1 MSTTIKR
8 LTAVFLCLALF
19 FSFAALNAF
28 ALKVGTK
35 YDYTETHTSV
45 NYNWG
50 TNYVAADGKY
60 HSSSGQVTMRILKSD
75 GKPIYCLEPNKSAEG
90 DYAKAQTL
98 DKTPAWRN
106 LSDAAQKGITWATIY
121 GYNGGSNFTIAGKT
135 YSKTD
140 AFVATQM
147 LIWEWQTARRKS
159 LTAAASSQLKN
170 AIPTS
175 TNAYKCYAAI
185 LKACQSHTNRPK
197 FNQVNIKLKGIGQSN
212 GVTIT
217 DTTGNAK
224 NFTLTGW
231 PNGIGAKWDST
242 HTKLTVYANKS
253 PVKGSITLTKN
264 LTAVNTA
271 MGMEN
276 NQTMLYGT
284 IADPVRTNITVELS
298 SGTLKIVKTADDGTI
313 AGVKFRVVG
322 SSFDK
327 TFVTD
332 KNGTITA
339 TVPGGTYTVSEI
351 ETADKYIS
359 PEPQKITLAAGGTAR
374 LKFHNTLRDTKVRII
389 KTDDSGNS
397 VSERCVFGVY
407 TDKDCTALAATVETN
422 GEGYSERLDPGTYY
436 VKELECPENM
446 VKNSEVFEVTLT
458 ADNPIGSVTVCNKMI
473 QGSVRI
479 EKRSADDSE
488 TPLAGA
494 EFTVYRDTDGDQ
506 TFGEDDEPIG
516 TLTDQNGVY
525 LMNELTYGGY
535 FVKET
540 KAPEGFIPDENAYY
554 FEIRRDG
561 DQAVVE
567 NETGRGFL
575 NYPIKGTLRI
585 IKADSEDTTRRLSGA
600 EFTVYN
606 DVNEN
611 GVYDEAED
619 LPVGVMTERS
629 QGVYELSGLYAGK
642 YLVKETRAPRGY
654 TADDNYYAFD
664 VDGGADYTTDG
675 SGEQNQPADD
685 QEEIIAYY
693 EDKEE
698 WK

>member
-1 MSTTIKR
+1 MKKKTIR
-8 LTAVFLCLALF
+8 TLAMLVSCLMLLSVFGAVSA
-19 FSFAALNAF
+19 SA
-28 ALKVGTK
+28 ALKVGSK
-35 YDYTETHTSV
+35 YAFTEKHLNASYNTGDY
-45 NYNWG
+45 Y
-50 TNYVAADGKY
+50 
-60 HSSSGQVTMRILKSD
+60 LSD
-75 GKPIYCLEPNKSAEG
+75 GVKHYGSGNVPIMNLNSTGEPLYCLEPNKPLEQTPAA
-90 DYAKAQTL
+90 AKEM
-98 DKTPAWRN
+98 KNTPAWKN
-106 LSDAAQKGITWATIY
+106 LKDTAKRLVTRASIY
-121 GYNGGSNFTIAGKT
+121 GYPKYNYGYTKQEQQL
-135 YSKTD
+135 
-140 AFVATQM
+140 ATQV
-147 LIWEWQTARRKS
+147 LIWECVINRRTNFNSTTCYAGLDTAFKNYPNARKCYQ
-159 LTAAASSQLKN
+159 AIVKACKN
-170 AIPTS
+170 HALSPTWSS
-175 TNAYKCYAAI
+175 TN
-185 LKACQSHTNRPK
+185 LT
-197 FNQVNIKLKGIGQSN
+197 LKGVGKAN

-217 DTTGNAK
+217 DTSGNAK

-231 PNGIGAKWDST
+231 PDGIGAQWDST
-242 HTKLTVYANKS
+242 HTKLTVYATKQKLIN
-253 PVKGSITLTKN
+253 GTITITKN
-264 LTAVNTA
+264 FTNEGSAMCLTGA
-271 MGMEN
+271 
-276 NQTMLYGT
+276 NQTMLYGSVS
-284 IADPVRTNITVELS
+284 DPVSSRLTVKMTD
-298 SGTLKIVKTADDGTI
+298 GTLKIVKTADDGTI

-540 KAPEGFIPDENAYY
+540 KAPEGFIPDENTYY

-685 QEEIIAYY
+685 QEKIIAYY